1 MNLFN
6 ETENNRLINEDYII
20 EYCNYLVDTLK
31 PNYQFSLVFVESQ
44 RMHELNYE
52 FREKDYPT
60 DVLTF
65 CDLDEEEQYLGDI
78 IINIDKVIEQA
89 QEYHHSEKRELLFLI
104 THGFLHLLGYDHHTP
119 SEEEE
124 MFGLQEKLLQGY
136 NITREA

>member
-31 PNYQFSLVFVESQ
+31 PNYKFSLVFVESQ

-65 CDLDEEEQYLGDI
+65 CDLDQDEQYLGDI

-89 QEYHHSEKRELLFLI
+89 QEYRHSEKRELLFLI

>member
-1 MNLFN
+1 
-6 ETENNRLINEDYII
+6 
-20 EYCNYLVDTLK
+20 
-31 PNYQFSLVFVESQ
+31 
-44 RMHELNYE
+44 MHELNYE

-136 NITREA
+136 NIKREA

>member
-6 ETENNRLINEDYII
+6 ETKNNRLINEEYII

-31 PNYQFSLVFVESQ
+31 PNYQFSLVFVENK

-65 CDLDEEEQYLGDI
+65 CDLDEEEQK
-78 IINIDKVIEQA
+78 NNK
-89 QEYHHSEKRELLFLI
+89 EKQQTEKLKQN
-104 THGFLHLLGYDHHTP
+104 
-119 SEEEE
+119 E
-124 MFGLQEKLLQGY
+124 QEKIDDELWWVPDRDHKL
-136 NITREA
+136 